1 MRARSKAAS
10 RRDAMYAAASSALRE
25 MSQKSTEARINLV
38 GILAL
43 FLRASSQNDDYG
55 GSDAIRTM
63 FII

>member
-1 MRARSKAAS
+1 
-10 RRDAMYAAASSALRE
+10 MYAATSSASRE
-25 MSQKSTEARINLV
+25 TSLKSTGARINLE